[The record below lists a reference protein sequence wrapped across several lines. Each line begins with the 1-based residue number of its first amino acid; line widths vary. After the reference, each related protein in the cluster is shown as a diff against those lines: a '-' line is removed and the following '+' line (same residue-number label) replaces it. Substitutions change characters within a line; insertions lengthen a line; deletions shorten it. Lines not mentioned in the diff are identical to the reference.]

1 MSGPRGLGGGL
12 SGGNLPPALQQQLAA
27 LANQSGGRADAAQL
41 MASLGGAGLGPLVE
55 GHLKNLMGKPSGFI
69 EELPTKI
76 QGRIEYLRQLQD
88 KHADVEEQFQEELAA
103 LRAKFLTLFE
113 PLYVKRRAVVTGAE
127 EPPAVTTSEELSTEQ
142 DDQADVPAGIP
153 EFWLNVLRANS
164 VIQAKLTEK
173 DEEILQY
180 LEDISAAPL
189 TPHSAPTASKPSEED
204 DTADAAKQ
212 EKKQRGFTITLTFR
226 ENPFLSNR
234 TLTKSYYM
242 VDEEEPILERAEGT
256 SIQWSAGK
264 DPTRKLVRK
273 KAKGRGGKGGG
284 QAAMKYE
291 PVESFFNFFSPPAVP
306 QGDEEPDDEA
316 MEALQA
322 AMEED
327 YEIGDIIRSKL
338 VPKAVSWYTGEEAE
352 DSDEE
357 YEDDDEEE
365 DDDDDEIEDE
375 DDDDDDDDEEAE
387 KDAEGV
393 ELIKPKSRSKANGA
407 GLPKGKQGEAGEQQP
422 PECKQQ

>member
-1 MSGPRGLGGGL
+1 MSGPKGLGAGL
-12 SGGNLPPALQQQLAA
+12 SGGNLPPALQKQLAA
-27 LANQSGGRADAAQL
+27 LANQSGGQADAASL

-55 GHLKNLMGKPSGFI
+55 GHLKNLLGKPSGFI

-88 KHADVEEQFQEELAA
+88 KHSDIEEQFQEELAA
-103 LRAKFLTLFE
+103 LKAKFLTLFE
-113 PLYVKRRAVVTGAE
+113 PLYVKRKAVVTGSE
-127 EPPAVTTSEELSTEQ
+127 EPPAVTTSEEMSTEQ

-153 EFWLNVLRANS
+153 EFWLNVLRANT
-164 VIQAKLTEK
+164 ITQAKLTEK

-180 LEDISAAPL
+180 LDDISSAPL
-189 TPHSAPTASKPSEED
+189 TPYSPPAASKASDEGNA
-204 DTADAAKQ
+204 ADADSH
-212 EKKQRGFTITLTFR
+212 EKKQRGFTITFTFR
-226 ENPFLSNR
+226 ENPFLSNK

-242 VDEEEPILERAEGT
+242 VDEEEPILEKAEGT
-256 SIQWSAGK
+256 SIQWSSGK

-273 KAKGRGGKGGG
+273 KAKGRGGKSG

-291 PVESFFNFFSPPAVP
+291 PVDSFFNFFSPPAVP

-316 MEALQA
+316 MEALQS

-327 YEIGDIIRSKL
+327 YEIGDTIRSKL

-357 YEDDDEEE
+357 FEDDE
-365 DDDDDEIEDE
+365 DDDE
-375 DDDDDDDDEEAE
+375 DDDDEDDEDDDDAEAE
-387 KDAEGV
+387 KDADGV

-407 GLPKGKQGEAGEQQP
+407 GPPQGLQGEAGAQQP